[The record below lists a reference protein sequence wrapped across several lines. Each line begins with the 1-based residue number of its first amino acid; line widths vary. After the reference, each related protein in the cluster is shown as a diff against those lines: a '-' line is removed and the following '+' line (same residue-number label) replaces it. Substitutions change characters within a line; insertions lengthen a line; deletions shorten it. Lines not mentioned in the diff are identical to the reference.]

1 MAIVPKQT
9 SFISFEPTK
18 RTRRVKFLDTMDKV
32 VPWPELVAVVAPH
45 YEPAKT
51 GRPLTDCEVLI
62 RCLCL
67 AAWFGRGDEMLEEDI
82 HEMPLYRKFLGLECG
97 DARIPDHTVMCRF
110 RNLLEAH
117 GLARKMFTRINALL
131 AARGLILKEGTAVDA
146 TIIDAPSG
154 TKNENSERT
163 PGCSSTKKGSNYR
176 YGLKAHTGT
185 DMDTGVVHSLVI
197 TPANEADVSQ
207 TEKLTHGEES
217 LVVGDKGYVSAALTE
232 FAAKLGALR
241 RVPKGEKERDSRRK
255 DGAPY
260 GQLADLLGARHR
272 RAPVPRRE
280 MDVGKRPRPITHLLQ
295 KRILADLRLH
305 AREPSPG
312 ARQAA
317 EGAASGG
324 RVSTGLPVSCE
335 TPRNPLKNVVPRHP
349 RTRNPAKKSTGFGLR
364 AKTLISVISP

>member
-1 MAIVPKQT
+1 MATVPKQT

-18 RTRRVKFLDTMDKV
+18 RTRRAEFLDTMDKV

-117 GLARKMFTRINALL
+117 GLTRKMFTRINALL

-232 FAAKLGALR
+232 FYARLGALYA
-241 RVPKGEKERDSRRK
+241 VC
-255 DGAPY
+255 
-260 GQLADLLGARHR
+260 
-272 RAPVPRRE
+272 
-280 MDVGKRPRPITHLLQ
+280 Q
-295 KRILADLRLH
+295 KAKKN
-305 AREPSPG
+305 
-312 ARQAA
+312 
-317 EGAASGG
+317 
-324 RVSTGLPVSCE
+324 E
-335 TPRNPLKNVVPRHP
+335 TPEEKTAR
-349 RTRNPAKKSTGFGLR
+349 RTANA
-364 AKTLISVISP
+364 LISSVRAIAEHPYRVVKWMWENDRVRFRTFSKNESWLTFVFTLANLHQVRGKLLKAPLPAVE